1 MDLKLVLTPPKRRR
15 SEQDLRVRT
24 SRIEEGGKQPCLI
37 HFDLYEKETKTRTFT
52 AKSWDKVKW
61 AK

>member
-15 SEQDLRVRT
+15 NDRNE
-24 SRIEEGGKQPCLI
+24 EEGGKQSCLI
-37 HFDLYEKETKTRTFT
+37 HFDLYGKETKTRSFT
-52 AKSWDKVKW
+52 AKSWDKVKL